1 MPAKTDV
8 LRVRLVSDGAG
19 KVRAEMLGVDDSFRK
34 VGKSSTFLSSGI
46 AKLSGLLGTLSV
58 TGFALAVKGSLS
70 FADSIDKAAKAAAVS
85 TEFLQELRFAGDQ
98 LGVSTKL
105 IDEGFRRFG
114 RRLGKFVND
123 EGGPAAD
130 AIKKLGINV
139 FDAQDKFIGAEAS
152 FDKFVE
158 KFETLPT
165 FLQKS
170 AFAAEA
176 FGDDAGPKLALA
188 LAEGTDGI
196 ARLRQEARDLGL
208 VLSDELI
215 DGAVESSNELS
226 KMTNVIKTQLTQAF
240 LNLKPVIL
248 TVTSSILALT
258 TALSDFFTTT
268 KKEALSDLTKR
279 AKDLTDELARGSE
292 GFIKLSKARRT
303 AIVRELTETG
313 AAIGVLKEEIK
324 ALDKE
329 ASKKPLEGLVPPETG
344 ADAEKLAKQL
354 AQITDRLNPLQA
366 RAKQYATE
374 LKTITSSNIGLAQQ
388 AELIQKLDKEFA
400 DATGGPKQFNKEV
413 AKVGPTA
420 EAAASETQQVFNRAG
435 ENIQRAFGD
444 TFTDI
449 FRNGITKFEDLT
461 DALRDIFARLAGEI
475 AAMLV
480 FRPQLLGSAVG
491 GLGLFG
497 SAGAAGGTG
506 AAAGG
511 LGGFL
516 AGGSGSALLPLA
528 LAAGGGLGGILG
540 GNALSNMLGLNA
552 SRAGNAGGL
561 LGALGGSYG
570 GLLLGSATGLGPLGI
585 PLGALLG
592 GLGGSVLGNLF
603 GGGGNN
609 KQKFGFN
616 TGAGGV
622 QTPFGGLSVSRSQ
635 NIDADAIVRSLA
647 GIDKSIAKLLDPEQI
662 ARVRGALSG
671 TGQFFSA
678 HSFDNESFDV
688 VKTRLVRIIDA
699 VAENTVASGLLNQ
712 IGRDPG
718 NIDQLIGE
726 AGRII
731 ELINMFGEQGEP
743 LNNAELALQTIT
755 EQFKALSDVAVD
767 LGFSVEEVN
776 ERLAKATQQL
786 TTDFNASISD
796 QILAIEQPFIS
807 AMEAVERAAR
817 DRLDNAKTLGADLV
831 EVERLNGLDRQKILD
846 QFFGSSNSSLLAT
859 LTSLTTTGAGGL
871 SIGSQVSNSES
882 IFNTLL
888 SDARSDPSARSSLAS
903 FLPGFINLKREQL
916 GSSAEFFEF
925 TNFLDSVV
933 RGLVDQTDT
942 VTTLND
948 VGAAITTGDNAIVT
962 TLQEEIG
969 SLKQEIVEMNADI
982 KLLLNAPAAA

>member
-1 MPAKTDV
+1 
-8 LRVRLVSDGAG
+8 
-19 KVRAEMLGVDDSFRK
+19 
-34 VGKSSTFLSSGI
+34 
-46 AKLSGLLGTLSV
+46 
-58 TGFALAVKGSLS
+58 
-70 FADSIDKAAKAAAVS
+70 
-85 TEFLQELRFAGDQ
+85 
-98 LGVSTKL
+98 
-105 IDEGFRRFG
+105 
-114 RRLGKFVND
+114 
-123 EGGPAAD
+123 
-130 AIKKLGINV
+130 
-139 FDAQDKFIGAEAS
+139 
-152 FDKFVE
+152 
-158 KFETLPT
+158 
-165 FLQKS
+165 
-170 AFAAEA
+170 
-176 FGDDAGPKLALA
+176 
-188 LAEGTDGI
+188 
-196 ARLRQEARDLGL
+196 
-208 VLSDELI
+208 
-215 DGAVESSNELS
+215 
-226 KMTNVIKTQLTQAF
+226 
-240 LNLKPVIL
+240 
-248 TVTSSILALT
+248 
-258 TALSDFFTTT
+258 
-268 KKEALSDLTKR
+268 
-279 AKDLTDELARGSE
+279 
-292 GFIKLSKARRT
+292 
-303 AIVRELTETG
+303 
-313 AAIGVLKEEIK
+313 
-324 ALDKE
+324 
-329 ASKKPLEGLVPPETG
+329 
-344 ADAEKLAKQL
+344 
-354 AQITDRLNPLQA
+354 
-366 RAKQYATE
+366 
-374 LKTITSSNIGLAQQ
+374 
-388 AELIQKLDKEFA
+388 
-400 DATGGPKQFNKEV
+400 
-413 AKVGPTA
+413 
-420 EAAASETQQVFNRAG
+420 
-435 ENIQRAFGD
+435 
-444 TFTDI
+444 
-449 FRNGITKFEDLT
+449 
-461 DALRDIFARLAGEI
+461 
-475 AAMLV
+475 
-480 FRPQLLGSAVG
+480 
-491 GLGLFG
+491 
-497 SAGAAGGTG
+497 
-506 AAAGG
+506 
-511 LGGFL
+511 
-516 AGGSGSALLPLA
+516 
-528 LAAGGGLGGILG
+528 
-540 GNALSNMLGLNA
+540 MLGLNA